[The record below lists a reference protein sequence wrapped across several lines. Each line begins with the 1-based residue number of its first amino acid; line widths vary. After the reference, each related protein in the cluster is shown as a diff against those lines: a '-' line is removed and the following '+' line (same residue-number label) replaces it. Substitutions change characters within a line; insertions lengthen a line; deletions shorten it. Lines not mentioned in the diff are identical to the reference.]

1 MKKVALSCALLMSV
15 CAAQAQQSYE
25 PKEVPGLEN
34 LPAQN
39 AATVEKEVPAPA
51 PTAAPAGKARK
62 AEIDE
67 FCLFKDSPPA
77 DIKFRTLGE
86 VKHAKGTYGPA
97 KDIVP
102 VVVSKATAMGA
113 NAIANYSGAQHFGF
127 FPWRLARPI
136 VHGTAI
142 TLLSDTPL
150 KCSELGGTTV
160 SKVMETGVGPE
171 H

>member
-1 MKKVALSCALLMSV
+1 M

-34 LPAQN
+34 
-39 AATVEKEVPAPA
+39 ATVEKTEPAPA
-51 PTAAPAGKARK
+51 PAAKAQK
-62 AEIDE
+62 AELNE
-67 FCLFKDSPPA
+67 FCLFKGLPPSE
-77 DIKFRTLGE
+77 IKFRELGQ
-86 VKHAKGTYGPA
+86 VKHAKGTYGAA

-102 VVVSKATAMGA
+102 TLVAKATGMGA

-142 TLLSDTPL
+142 TLMSDKPL
-150 KCSELGGTTV
+150 NCKEIGGTTV
-160 SKVMETGVGPE
+160 SEVLATGQGPSK
-171 H
+171 

>member
-1 MKKVALSCALLMSV
+1 MKKAPLFTVLLLSV

-34 LPAQN
+34 
-39 AATVEKEVPAPA
+39 ATVEKTEPAPA
-51 PTAAPAGKARK
+51 PAAKAQK
-62 AEIDE
+62 AELNE
-67 FCLFKDSPPA
+67 FCLFKGLPPSE
-77 DIKFRTLGE
+77 IKFRELGQ
-86 VKHAKGTYGPA
+86 VKHAKGTYGAA

-102 VVVSKATAMGA
+102 TLVAKATGMGA

-142 TLLSDTPL
+142 TLMSDKPL
-150 KCSELGGTTV
+150 NCKEIGGTTV
-160 SKVMETGVGPE
+160 SEVLATGQGPSK
-171 H
+171 

>member
-1 MKKVALSCALLMSV
+1 MKKAVLSCALLMSV

-25 PKEVPGLEN
+25 PKEVPGQEN
-34 LPAQN
+34 PPAEK
-39 AATVEKEVPAPA
+39 AATVEKEAPAPA
-51 PTAAPAGKARK
+51 PAPAGKARK

-67 FCLFKDSPPA
+67 FCLFKASPP
-77 DIKFRTLGE
+77 DDVKFRTLGE

-102 VVVSKATAMGA
+102 VLVSKASALGA

-127 FPWRLARPI
+127 WPWRLARPI

-142 TLLSDTPL
+142 TLLGDKPL
-150 KCSELGGTTV
+150 KCSEIGGTPV
-160 SKVMETGVGPE
+160 SKVLETGQGPTQ
-171 H
+171 